1 MPKFIL
7 APSDSVAVQ
16 DTLARFECIID
27 AMPKP
32 KLQWFLNDKE
42 LSVKDNVKFETDA
55 KTSANVLVIPKI
67 STVFVGSYTVK
78 ASNSVGDAE
87 HKFQLNVNGNWFF
100 IYWINFIDAD
110 INLILEVPKVIG
122 KLENVTVNEGHEAK
136 FIVKFSGKPKPSVTW
151 YKEEEEII
159 TTVEESY
166 EVIETEDTVQF
177 IIKSVKPE
185 NSGNYFA
192 QLNNEAGS
200 ISSNKAQLLVNS

>member
-1 MPKFIL
+1 MLFLYNLTVYCSFYLLIFYFYRFNLNYEYKF
-7 APSDSVAVQ
+7 SQ
-16 DTLARFECIID
+16 
-27 AMPKP
+27 
-32 KLQWFLNDKE
+32 Q
-42 LSVKDNVKFETDA
+42 
-55 KTSANVLVIPKI
+55 
-67 STVFVGSYTVK
+67 
-78 ASNSVGDAE
+78 
-87 HKFQLNVNGNWFF
+87 

-192 QLNNEAGS
+192 KLNNEAGS